1 MMKAS
6 APIGAMMVVCA
17 LCGCMR
23 EEVAVPRQARGGVV
37 EGIAHIGSDYGAQIW
52 YDLASN
58 SVVSSNSKMD
68 WDLAFECGTNGWQ
81 VRLNGARLMR
91 AHRTPDQIN
100 QATDTTGYGNT
111 WKIDLPNGRP
121 DSLAFGDWRTEHPVF
136 VVDMGFNTMGLPMG
150 LHKVQV
156 NAVNGNEFQFSLAAL
171 NGSGV
176 QEYTVQKDPA
186 RAYVHFS
193 FASGSVVAIAPPL
206 GTYDL
211 VFTQYTEQFYAP
223 DPYLAYSVTGVL
235 DGYSGIRVAKINGNF
250 NTVSLSDT
258 LAHPFSTDQD
268 AIGYNWKDY
277 SFDTGEYIVYSNMVY
292 IIQDHLGYFRK
303 LHFID
308 YYDAQGQRGS
318 PTFEMAP
325 L

>member
-6 APIGAMMVVCA
+6 APVGALVVVCA

-23 EEVAVPRQARGGVV
+23 EEVAVPKQARGGVV
-37 EGIAHIGSDYGAQIW
+37 EGVAHVGSDYGAQVW
-52 YDLASN
+52 YDLGSN
-58 SVVSSNSKMD
+58 SVVSTNTKMD

-81 VRLNGARLMR
+81 VRLNSSRLMR
-91 AHRTPDQIN
+91 AHRAPDGIS

-111 WKIDLPNGRP
+111 WKIDLPSGLP

-136 VVDMGFNTMGLPMG
+136 VVDMGFNTWGLPMG
-150 LHKVQV
+150 VRKVQIV
-156 NAVNGNEFQFSLAAL
+156 SVNGNEFQFSTAAL

-193 FASGSVVAIAPPL
+193 FTSGSAVAIAPPL

-235 DGYSGIRVAKINGNF
+235 DGFSGIRVAKVNGDF